1 MRQIES
7 YLSFHATVAGNR
19 PAFICHGQSITYAQ
33 LYALVKQRIVHLQQQ
48 SRHTV
53 LIRSTQTIDFF
64 ITYFATHLAGK
75 VAVPLEKDITEAHF
89 NTIATQVET
98 AVIPDDIADILFT
111 TGTVGLPKGVML
123 NYRAL
128 LANAENLIDSQGFSK
143 DTVFVIS
150 GPVNHIGSLSK
161 IWPIIVV
168 GGTIILTDGLKDIN
182 AFLAAFNYPTS
193 KLATFLVP
201 ASLRMLLQF
210 ARQRLATY
218 ASKLDFIETGA
229 APMTQSDMEV
239 LCELLPHTRLYN
251 TYASTETGIVSTH
264 DYCHDGCIAG
274 CLGKPMRHA
283 SIHIMPDGTIACSGN
298 MLMSGYVG
306 DELLTRTLL
315 HDGIL
320 YTSDI
325 GYLDEEGR
333 LCLEGRKDDI
343 INIGGYKV
351 SPIEVEQV
359 AMAYPNITDCICI
372 SVDYPVIGNVLKLI
386 YVSASGTQ
394 VDRKSLVAYLRQHLE
409 AYKLPTLF
417 ESAATIARTFNG
429 KLDRKFYRK
438 L

>member
-19 PAFICHGQSITYAQ
+19 PAFVCCGQSITYAQ
-33 LYALVKQRIVHLQQQ
+33 LFALVKQRVAHLQQQ
-48 SRHTV
+48 SRRSV

-64 ITYFATHLAGK
+64 ITYFAAHLAGK

-89 NTIATQVET
+89 NAIATQVET
-98 AVIPDDIADILFT
+98 AVIPNDIADILFT
-111 TGTVGLPKGVML
+111 TGTVGAPKGVML
-123 NYRAL
+123 NYRAI
-128 LANAENLIDSQGFSK
+128 LANAENLIDAQGFSR

-161 IWPIIVV
+161 VWPIMVV
-168 GGTIILTDGLKDIN
+168 GGTIILTEGLKDIN
-182 AFLAAFNYPTS
+182 AFLAAFDYPTT

-201 ASLRMLLQF
+201 TSLRMLLQF
-210 ARQRLATY
+210 ARQRLAAY

-229 APMTQSDMEV
+229 APITQSDMET
-239 LCELLPHTRLYN
+239 LCKLLPHTRLYN

-264 DYCHDGCIAG
+264 DYCHDDCIAG
-274 CLGKPMRHA
+274 CLGKPMLHA
-283 SIHIMPDGTIACSGN
+283 SIRIMPDGTIACSGD

-306 DELLTRTLL
+306 DKLLTHTLL
-315 HDGIL
+315 HDGVL

-325 GYLDEEGR
+325 GYLDEKGR
-333 LCLEGRKDDI
+333 LRLEGRKDDI

-351 SPIEVEQV
+351 SPLEVEQV
-359 AMAYPNITDCICI
+359 VMGYPNITDCICI
-372 SVDYPVIGNVLKLI
+372 SVDNPVIGNVLKLI
-386 YVSASGTQ
+386 YVPTSGTQ
-394 VDRKSLVAYLRQHLE
+394 VDRKTLGAYLRQHLE

-417 ESAATIARTFNG
+417 ESASTIARTFNG

-438 L
+438 